1 MFWFVLFL
9 FVDGVS
15 FAAGKIWIDQSGF
28 SGLEKLY
35 YLTSMC
41 VNRNGIEVSRA
52 VFLTGDGIEKTFM
65 ILKPYQIVKNEK
77 YEVFLCLQ
85 TFNLAPR
92 IRRQRPAA
100 RLRLVE
106 CRQVR

>member
-28 SGLEKLY
+28 SGREKLY

-65 ILKPYQIVKNEK
+65 ILKTISDCKKWKIWSIFVSPN
-77 YEVFLCLQ
+77 F
-85 TFNLAPR
+85 
-92 IRRQRPAA
+92 
-100 RLRLVE
+100 
-106 CRQVR
+106 